1 MQFRGFGERLDRH
14 ANLNREY
21 RTANWCVIP

>member
-1 MQFRGFGERLDRH
+1 MQFRGFGERLDRR

-21 RTANWCVIP
+21 RTTNLCVIR